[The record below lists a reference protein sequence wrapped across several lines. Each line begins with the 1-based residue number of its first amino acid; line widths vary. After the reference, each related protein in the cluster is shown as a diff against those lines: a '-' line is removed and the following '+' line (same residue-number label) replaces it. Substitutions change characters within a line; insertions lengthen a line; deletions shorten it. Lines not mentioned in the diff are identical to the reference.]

1 MFGRPQL
8 PERLLASILNKYL
21 SEYIDDVDYNNIK
34 LGIFSGTLELSNVK
48 IKPSA
53 LVSSA
58 RIYHKPVRSS
68 KLRFSYGQS
77 NNPKHFLIQ
86 KSYQVAPN

>member
-34 LGIFSGTLELSNVK
+34 LGIFSGRYSTVAEKKRLRWCIK
-48 IKPSA
+48 IRLTHAKSTTYKRA
-53 LVSSA
+53 LIRYLTIILTTSTKKEPWSSTM
-58 RIYHKPVRSS
+58 
-68 KLRFSYGQS
+68 
-77 NNPKHFLIQ
+77 
-86 KSYQVAPN
+86 